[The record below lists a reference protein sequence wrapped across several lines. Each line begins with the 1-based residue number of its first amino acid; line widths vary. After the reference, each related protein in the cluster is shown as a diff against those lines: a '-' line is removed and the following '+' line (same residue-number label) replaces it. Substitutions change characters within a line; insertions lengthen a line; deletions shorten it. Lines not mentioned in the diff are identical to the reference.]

1 MRFRHG
7 AADIFLA
14 PGELVVC
21 RAAVHIRTI
30 LGSCIAVCLWDR
42 RRRVGGVNH
51 YLLPRPADGETCD
64 NRFGSV
70 AIPRLIVGVCGAGGA
85 PADLEAAV
93 IGGGRPMAGIT
104 IGAAGDANTTVALE
118 MLGARGIPVVR
129 QETGGDHGRKLLFN
143 PHTGELTVRRV
154 RGWAELAAE
163 GRLR

>member
-1 MRFRHG
+1 MKFQDG

-21 RAAVHIRTI
+21 RDAVRIRTI

-51 YLLPRPADGETCD
+51 YLLPRPTDGKTCD

-70 AIPRLIVGVCGAGGA
+70 AIPRLIAGVCRAGGA
-85 PADLEAAV
+85 PVDLEAAV

-104 IGAAGDANTTVALE
+104 IGAAGEANTAVALE
-118 MLGARGIPVVR
+118 LLGERGIPVVR
-129 QETGGDHGRKLLFN
+129 QETGGDHGRGLLFN

-154 RGWAELAAE
+154 RGWAELAVE

>member
-1 MRFRHG
+1 MKFQDG

-21 RAAVHIRTI
+21 RDAVRIRTI

-51 YLLPRPADGETCD
+51 YLLPRPTDGKTCD

-70 AIPRLIVGVCGAGGA
+70 AIPRLIAGVCRAGGA
-85 PADLEAAV
+85 P
-93 IGGGRPMAGIT
+93 
-104 IGAAGDANTTVALE
+104 
-118 MLGARGIPVVR
+118 VR
-129 QETGGDHGRKLLFN
+129 QETGGDHGRGLLFN

-154 RGWAELAAE
+154 RGWAELAVE